1 MYLYVILKYKWFIIT
16 ACYTFCVR
24 AGVVLK
30 YADALHKKWPD
41 QKFNLFFENF
51 FTSVT
56 LLQNKN
62 EFTYQTGRP
71 SRHTNEDIRYDRLD
85 HLVIKQEKQTRCGYC
100 HQRATTRCLKCDVA
114 VHVQCFVDYHTKK

>member
-1 MYLYVILKYKWFIIT
+1 MLEQ
-16 ACYTFCVR
+16 
-24 AGVVLK
+24 G
-30 YADALHKKWPD
+30 
-41 QKFNLFFENF
+41 LFWK
-51 FTSVT
+51 TRMSC
-56 LLQNKN
+56 

-114 VHVQCFVDYHTKK
+114 VHVQCFVDYHIKT